1 MKQLLKRISALI
13 LTLSLLL
20 ALLPAQRAAASWAI
34 GTELVDRSVE
44 LSPGLTLT
52 SGSLWSASRSDLRTE
67 HYLTY
72 TPGGSALPMVYSGTY
87 VASTGTVTAAA
98 RAMEAQ
104 GWRVAAAV
112 NGGFFNADGTI
123 VGMLVTDG
131 VLRSAAANN
140 YAMVGF
146 TWDGQ
151 VFVDES
157 PLVKTAEWALA
168 DGSLC
173 SLTVTGFNAYRA
185 APGLYLY
192 NRDFSSRVISS
203 GPCVYAILR
212 PVSEEPLTINST
224 LTMEVV
230 SVTDAT
236 QEGVDF
242 QGEIPEGCYMLYG
255 ETDAGEELLTRL
267 RELTP
272 GAAVSISVTGGS
284 EQWSQA
290 AYGLTALQVLVR
302 DGATLSGLDATA
314 APRTAVGLRPDG
326 TAVFYT
332 IDGRQSGYSVGASYT
347 QVADR
352 LIELGCTTAVALD
365 GGGSTT
371 LGATLPGSG
380 SFSIVNR
387 PSTSNRSMSNCILFL
402 VPDAPAGE
410 LSGLYLSA
418 GEQVVLAG
426 ASMTVS
432 AAGHDTEGRP
442 AEAIPDTWSAEGG
455 VIELLED
462 GSTRY
467 TAGEEPGVYEL
478 AAFSGSA
485 AGTMPVRVVTAL
497 AKLTVTRQGESAQ
510 VGSLTLAPGE
520 QVSLAASGA
529 WYNLPTAIQGA
540 VTWETEGNIGSID
553 GEGNFTAVNDNG
565 TGAIRVSAGGQTVTI
580 PVTVDRGDPFTDM
593 GGHWSTEYVTRLYQ
607 MGITVGILQPDG
619 TYTYNPGGQVSR
631 GELLVFLT
639 RLLGVD
645 TSLYESVELPFAD
658 AADIPAWMLPSVKA
672 MYALQVFEGT
682 AGADGVLT
690 ANVKSKV
697 TREAAMTM
705 LGRVLRDAQSCD
717 LSGFEDSNAVSSW
730 AAPHVQTLV
739 AEGIVVGSGGRLN
752 PRATLDRASIA
763 KLLVE
768 VSTRPLAELTPRDGL
783 GLTEQTEPEP
793 TEPEPTEPE
802 PTEPEPTEPEP
813 TEPEPTE
820 PEPAEPEPTEPAE
833 QTQEN

>member
-1 MKQLLKRISALI
+1 MKQQIKRIFTLA
-13 LTLSLLL
+13 LTL
-20 ALLPAQRAAASWAI
+20 AMLLPLLPGQRAAASWAI
-34 GTELVDRSVE
+34 GTELVDRTVE

-52 SGSLWSASRSDLRTE
+52 GGSLWSASRSDLRRE

-72 TPGGSALPMVYSGTY
+72 TPGSSTLPMVYSGTY
-87 VASTGTVTAAA
+87 VASTSTVTAAA
-98 RAMEAQ
+98 RAMERQ

-112 NGGFFNADGTI
+112 NGGFFNTDGTI

-131 VLRSAAANN
+131 VLRSAAASN

-146 TWDGQ
+146 TRDGQ

-157 PLVKTAEWALA
+157 PLTKTAEWVLD

-185 APGLYLY
+185 SPGLYLY
-192 NRDFSSRVISS
+192 NKDFSSRVIST

-212 PVSEEPLTINST
+212 PVTEEPITINSA

-230 SVTDAT
+230 SVTDT
-236 QEGVDF
+236 TREGVAF

-255 ETDAGEELLTRL
+255 ETGSGEELLSRL

-272 GAAVSISVTGGS
+272 GTAVTVSVTGGS

-290 AYGLTALQVLVR
+290 ACGLTSLQVLVR
-302 DGATLSGLDATA
+302 DGVTVSGLDATA
-314 APRTAVGLRPDG
+314 APRTAIGLRPDG
-326 TAVFYT
+326 SVIFYT

-380 SFSIVNR
+380 SFSIVNK
-387 PSTSNRSMSNCILFL
+387 PSTPNRSLSNCILFL

-410 LSGLYLSA
+410 LGGFYLS
-418 GEQVVLAG
+418 GTEQVVLSG
-426 ASMTVS
+426 ASLGVS
-432 AAGHDTEGRP
+432 AAGHDAEGRP
-442 AEAIPDTWSAEGG
+442 VESIPDAWSAEGG
-455 VIELLED
+455 VIEPLEG
-462 GSTRY
+462 GSALY
-467 TAGEEPGVYEL
+467 TAGTEAGVYEL
-478 AAFSGSA
+478 AAYANGIT
-485 AGTMPVRVVTAL
+485 GTLPVRVVTTL
-497 AKLTVTRQGESAQ
+497 AKLTVTRRGESAQ
-510 VGSLTLAPGE
+510 VGSLTLAPKE
-520 QVSLAASGA
+520 QVSFSVSGT
-529 WYNLPTAIQGA
+529 WYNLPVALDGA
-540 VTWETEGNIGSID
+540 VTWTVDGNIGSMD

-593 GGHWSTEYVTRLYQ
+593 AGHWSTEYVTRLYQ
-607 MGITVGILQPDG
+607 MGITTGIRQPDG
-619 TYTYNPGGQVSR
+619 TYIYDPRGQVSR

-658 AADIPAWMLPSVKA
+658 AADIPGWMLPSVKA

-682 AGADGVLT
+682 AGAGGVLT
-690 ANVKSKV
+690 ANVLDKV

-705 LGRVLRDAQSCD
+705 LGRVLRDTQSCD
-717 LSGFEDSNAVSSW
+717 LSGFEDAASVSGW
-730 AAPHVQTLV
+730 ASPYVQTLV
-739 AEGIVVGSGGRLN
+739 AEGIVVGSGGRLD
-752 PRATLDRASIA
+752 PKGALDRGSIA

-768 VSTRPLAELTPRDGL
+768 VSSRPLAELTPRNRPAPAE
-783 GLTEQTEPEP
+783 LT
-793 TEPEPTEPE
+793 
-802 PTEPEPTEPEP
+802 
-813 TEPEPTE
+813 
-820 PEPAEPEPTEPAE
+820 EPAEPAE
-833 QTQEN
+833 QAEEN

>member
-1 MKQLLKRISALI
+1 MKQQIKRIFT
-13 LTLSLLL
+13 LTLTLAMLLT
-20 ALLPAQRAAASWAI
+20 LLPAQRAAASWAI

-52 SGSLWSASRSDLRTE
+52 GGSLWSASRSDLRTE

-72 TPGGSALPMVYSGTY
+72 TPGSTALPMVYSGTY
-87 VASTGTVTAAA
+87 VASTSTVTAAA
-98 RAMEAQ
+98 RAMERQ

-112 NGGFFNADGTI
+112 NGGFFNTDGTI

-131 VLRSAAANN
+131 VLRSASANN

-157 PLVKTAEWALA
+157 PLTKTAEWVLD

-173 SLTVTGFNAYRA
+173 FLTVAGFNAYRA
-185 APGLYLY
+185 TPGLYLY
-192 NRDFSSRVISS
+192 NKDFSSRVTST

-212 PVSEEPLTINST
+212 PVSEEPITINSV

-230 SVTDAT
+230 WVTDAT
-236 QEGVDF
+236 QEGVVF

-255 ETDAGEELLTRL
+255 EADAGEELLARL

-272 GAAVSISVTGGS
+272 GTAVTVSVTGGS

-302 DGATLSGLDATA
+302 DGVTLPGLDATA
-314 APRTAVGLRPDG
+314 APRTAIGLRPDG
-326 TAVFYT
+326 SVIFYT
-332 IDGRQSGYSVGASYT
+332 IDGRQSGYSVGASYP

-371 LGATLPGSG
+371 LGATLPGSS
-380 SFSIVNR
+380 SFSIVNK
-387 PSTSNRSMSNCILFL
+387 PSSWSRAVSNCILFL

-410 LSGLYLSA
+410 LDGFYLS
-418 GEQVVLAG
+418 GPQQVVLSG
-426 ASMTVS
+426 ANLEVS
-432 AAGHDTEGRP
+432 AAGHDAEGRP
-442 AEAIPDTWSAEGG
+442 VEAIPHTWTAEGG
-455 VIELLED
+455 VMEPPEGNTAL
-462 GSTRY
+462 Y
-467 TAGEEPGVYEL
+467 TAGPDEGIYEIT
-478 AAFSGSA
+478 AYADGGA

-497 AKLTVTRQGESAQ
+497 SKLTVTRRGESAQ
-510 VGSLTLAPGE
+510 LSSLTLAPNE
-520 QVSLAASGA
+520 QVSLSASGT
-529 WYNLPTAIQGA
+529 WYNLPVALDGA
-540 VTWETEGNIGSID
+540 VTWELDGNIGAID
-553 GEGNFTAVNDNG
+553 SEGNFTAVNDNG
-565 TGAIRVSAGGQTVTI
+565 TGAIRVSAGGKTVTI

-593 GGHWSTEYVTRLYQ
+593 AGHWSTEYVTRLYQ
-607 MGITVGILQPDG
+607 MGITTGILQPDG
-619 TYTYNPGGQVSR
+619 TYIYDPRGQVSR

-645 TSLYESVELPFAD
+645 TALYEPVELPFAD
-658 AADIPAWMLPSVKA
+658 AEGIPGWMLPSVKA

-690 ANVKSKV
+690 ANVLDKV

-705 LGRVLRDAQSCD
+705 LGRVLRDTQSCD
-717 LSGFEDSNAVSSW
+717 LSVFEDAASVSGW
-730 AAPHVQTLV
+730 ASPYVQTLV
-739 AEGIVVGSGGRLN
+739 AEGIVVGSGGLLN
-752 PRATLDRASIA
+752 PKGRLDRGSIA

-768 VSTRPLAELTPRDGL
+768 VSFRPLAELTPREGL
-783 GLTEQTEPEP
+783 GQPEPDEP
-793 TEPEPTEPE
+793 TET
-802 PTEPEPTEPEP
+802 
-813 TEPEPTE
+813 
-820 PEPAEPEPTEPAE
+820 TEPAE
-833 QTQEN
+833 QPEQTEES

>member
-1 MKQLLKRISALI
+1 MKQQLKRIFA
-13 LTLSLLL
+13 LTLTLAMLLT
-20 ALLPAQRAAASWAI
+20 LLPSQRAAASWAI
-34 GTELVDRSVE
+34 GTELVDRTVE

-52 SGSLWSASRSDLRTE
+52 GGSLWSASRSDLRTE

-72 TPGGSALPMVYSGTY
+72 TPGGSALPTVYSGAY

-112 NGGFFNADGTI
+112 NGGFFNSDGTI
-123 VGMLVTDG
+123 VGLLVTDG
-131 VLRSAAANN
+131 VLRSAAASN

-146 TWDGQ
+146 TRDGQ

-157 PLVKTAEWALA
+157 PLIKTAEWALA

-173 SLTVTGFNAYRA
+173 ALTVTGFNAYRST
-185 APGLYLY
+185 PGLYLY
-192 NRDFSSRVISS
+192 NRDFSSRVIST

-212 PVSEEPLTINST
+212 PVWEAPLTINST
-224 LTMEVV
+224 LTLEVV

-236 QEGVDF
+236 GEGAVF

-255 ETDAGEELLTRL
+255 ETGSGEELLSRL

-272 GAAVSISVTGGS
+272 GTAVTVSVIGGS

-290 AYGLTALQVLVR
+290 ACGLTALQVLVR
-302 DGATLSGLDATA
+302 DGITLSGLDAAA
-314 APRTAVGLRPDG
+314 APRTAIGLRPDG
-326 TAVFYT
+326 TVIFYT

-371 LGATLPGSG
+371 LGATLPGSDG
-380 SFSIVNR
+380 FSIVNR
-387 PSTSNRSMSNCILFL
+387 PSTPNRALSNCILFL
-402 VPDAPAGE
+402 VPGAPAGE
-410 LSGLYLSA
+410 LGGFCLSGT
-418 GEQVVLAG
+418 EQVALSG
-426 ASMTVS
+426 ASLEVR
-432 AAGHDTEGRP
+432 AAGHDAEGRP
-442 AEAIPDTWSAEGG
+442 VEALPDAWSAEGG
-455 VIELLED
+455 VMEPLE
-462 GSTRY
+462 GGAARY
-467 TAGEEPGVYEL
+467 TAGAEAGVYEL

-485 AGTMPVRVVTAL
+485 AGTMPVRVVTEL
-497 AKLTVTRQGESAQ
+497 SGLTVTRRVESAQ
-510 VGSLTLAPGE
+510 AGSLTLAPGE
-520 QVSLAASGA
+520 QVSLSVSGA
-529 WYNLPTAIQGA
+529 WYNLPVAIAGA
-540 VTWETEGNIGSID
+540 VTWELEGNIGVID
-553 GEGNFTAVNDNG
+553 HEGNFTAVNDNG
-565 TGAIRVSAGGQTVTI
+565 TGAIRVSAGGRTVTV

-593 GGHWSTEYVTRLYQ
+593 AGHWSTEYVTRLYQ
-607 MGITVGILQPDG
+607 MGLTTGILQPDG
-619 TYTYNPGGQVSR
+619 TYIYDPRGQVTR

-645 TSLYESVELPFAD
+645 ASLYESVELPFAD
-658 AADIPAWMLPSVKA
+658 AAGIPAWMLPSVRA

-690 ANVKSKV
+690 ANVRDRV

-717 LSGFEDSNAVSSW
+717 LSAFEDAAAVSGW
-730 AAPHVQTLV
+730 ASPHVQTLV

-752 PRATLDRASIA
+752 PRGTLDRASIA

-768 VSTRPLAELTPRDGL
+768 VSSRPLAQLIPREGL
-783 GLTEQTEPEP
+783 APAGQTEPEP
-793 TEPEPTEPE
+793 I
-802 PTEPEPTEPEP
+802 
-813 TEPEPTE
+813 E
-820 PEPAEPEPTEPAE
+820 PEPAEAEPEPEPAGPTE
-833 QTQEN
+833 QQEQAGEN